1 MFEDQM
7 TMLIISCDK
16 YSDLWNGHVHLLEEH
31 WQDRRIKTIIV
42 TDKNTEKKF
51 DNVSVIVAGEE
62 AEWSERLKF
71 ALEQVT
77 TELVFVT
84 LDDYFLTAPVSNEK
98 IDTLTAIMKNHG
110 YDYIRLYLHP
120 KCPKS
125 AKIKDYSNFYAI
137 DTSVRYSVNLF
148 PGIWKKEFL
157 MKTVAEHRNIWKY
170 ELSLSRIATEINAKC
185 AVSLNDEFQ
194 IIDVVRQGK
203 IQRKAKKLL
212 SQEDIYNGTRE
223 IHSVCSD
230 LKYLTKAWASHSL
243 PKWIK
248 EPIRKIAIK
257 IGVHIFSAEE
267 G

>member
-1 MFEDQM
+1 M
-7 TMLIISCDK
+7 TMLILSCDK
-16 YSDLWNGHVHLLEEH
+16 YFDLWDGHMHLLEKY
-31 WQDRRIKTIIV
+31 WPDRRIKTILV
-42 TDKNTEKKF
+42 TDKNTEKKY

-62 AEWSERLKF
+62 AEWSERFKF

-77 TELVFVT
+77 TEFVFVT
-84 LDDYFLTAPVSNEK
+84 LDDYFLTASVSNEK
-98 IDTLTAIMKNHG
+98 INTLISIMKYDG

-125 AKIKDYSNFYAI
+125 MKIKQYSNFYAI

-157 MKTVAEHRNIWKY
+157 MNTVAENKNIWKY
-170 ELSLSRIATEINAKC
+170 ELSLSQIATEKNAKC

-194 IIDVVRQGK
+194 IIDVIRQGK

-212 SQEDIYNGTRE
+212 AQEAIYKGTRE
-223 IHSVCSD
+223 MHSICSD
-230 LKYLTKAWASHSL
+230 LKYLTKVWASHSL
-243 PKWIK
+243 PKCIK